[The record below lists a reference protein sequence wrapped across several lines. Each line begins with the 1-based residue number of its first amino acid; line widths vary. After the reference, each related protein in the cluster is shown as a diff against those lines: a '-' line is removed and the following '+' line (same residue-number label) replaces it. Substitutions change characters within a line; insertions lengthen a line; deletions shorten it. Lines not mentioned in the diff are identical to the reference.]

1 MVTDT
6 FFDLQRFDDEPVTTT
21 AVNDAPLI
29 ATNTPADTI
38 VGSSV
43 NGGTFTW
50 QNGSTFV
57 NDGTAE
63 APVYHL
69 ATTGGVSEVTGSMQ
83 IALNGTKAGYK
94 FAVNEAK
101 DDWDVSIKGSQNVIT
116 GDFSQGSGAYGLN
129 GAADITVYK
138 NRAFDEIVNNSA
150 TYVKNSSAA
159 DVAVNVKA
167 SGTDAMTYTFN
178 GASSV
183 AVGVDSN
190 DTAVFKGGATNVT
203 LGPVADA
210 DSMKVAGAS
219 FYGDAT
225 VTSNGTNVTIAAK
238 ENVPIYVDKKQWV
251 FDNKSTRDVAS
262 VVAGSTGDVAAV
274 SATKSA
280 DLYSS
285 SGIDTAINVN
295 IDGNTSTWNQI
306 TGDIE
311 NHLNENNQIDGG
323 AIRFHKDGAH
333 VNNYGPVT
341 VKSASGSNVGFAML
355 DSVAGVVAND
365 VTIKGATTGGIS
377 TFAVDLS
384 EGGDLVGIDG
394 IAVDNIDDIINVAG
408 DKSFNVQVGKQ
419 TYKVETTAD
428 DITFDAN
435 TDTLVAQL
443 VSGKEYSVTGG
454 DALYFTNDVAKG
466 GKASFGINGATV
478 VINNNGTAN
487 DVYQLTSDEKK
498 AGVDVVGFD
507 SGSLKP
513 NDAVSVT
520 GDNDGFTAVYGKAN
534 GVDGSVVVSYAVNN
548 ANISVKAGFVDE
560 DAVTITSDGGN
571 NVTVQGIEGSE
582 LFDGVEKNAVIT
594 VSGDVTYHFKNALA
608 KNIVTVGGAEYT
620 EVTLTSGGDVLT
632 NPTSGKVEDV
642 IDDHAIP
649 RKEADDKKWNERS
662 TIGGSGDTVTVNH
675 ANVYEDFYN
684 LTVNSAISGNTLA
697 GYTSQNDTAPTA
709 AESAINIVGESPM
722 GTPTAIGGASHITL
736 TGDSNIGRVPINIQ
750 ADENPVATDV
760 TVNLVN
766 SAVPASVAVGTTGT
780 VQAAHDIRIGSAGT
794 QNTPSYVYLGENA
807 TGENKISA
815 TGGYNVLRHDG
826 GSRASVFGGTG
837 NDTIRG
843 DVNDIVSGGA
853 SADVFYDY
861 SGYALDYNVAEGD
874 VIIASR
880 LASIAELNN
889 SGVIRGNG
897 NSVGFGNGEYLL
909 TLGNIDQNAQVHV
922 KVATMDNDGN
932 IMNGVRDV
940 VLANGN
946 GVVDA
951 TAAGTNGALI
961 VADATRGAGVHAVFG
976 SEGADIIQVGS
987 YDAVSGVGGNDSINI
1002 DKGAVGVVVA
1012 MSAGADSVTGWNYGF
1027 DRAAGATQLNAGGA
1041 AVVGRVFEDRLLIS
1055 MEGGAAMSFD
1065 DTAQLGNADQM
1076 HGEYKVLV
1084 DDKKLT
1090 GIRNGD
1096 AGAGYADIDS
1106 NDEIADAYFAER
1118 EGDIR
1123 FTANVTQDLG
1133 IINLADPATYQDIR
1147 KLTLYN
1153 NSNAIVMG
1161 SADRETVAL
1170 GGAAVLGANKVVSLG
1185 GGNDVIISAGSDSLA
1200 AGHAFY
1206 FGAGDGRDSVS
1217 NYNYYQGINED
1228 PDKAAS
1234 DVIILQSLA
1243 GLKVDVDELNRTRVE
1258 FALNESDYAV
1268 VYGDATTYD
1277 VNRDMYHVLIGSSE
1291 SDGIAKI
1298 GYSTT
1303 ANYFTYDKE
1312 VDYYVGS
1319 SGESRDTLVI
1329 NAINENVE
1337 VRMDGQKQDGKF
1349 YRGIGVID
1357 ASMASYT
1364 NTTLAGSAAN
1374 NMIVAGGEGTN
1385 NFLWG
1390 GAGSNTLVGGA
1401 GKDFFL
1407 YTKNANAYVAGADHS
1422 DTSGTNDIITGYDCN
1437 NDVIILSDVTL
1448 ADINYAAM
1456 AQAGG
1461 NYGITENAVTVALNN
1476 GGSVTV
1482 DPTGQSKVTFY
1493 INDGAGQL
1501 TAFTANRDTGAWS
1514 RG

>member
-6 FFDLQRFDDEPVTTT
+6 FFDLQRFDDEPLLT
-21 AVNDAPLI
+21 
-29 ATNTPADTI
+29 ATNATNAPADTL
-38 VGSSV
+38 VASSV

-83 IALNGTKAGYK
+83 IELDGTKAGYR

-101 DDWDVSIKGSQNVIT
+101 DDWNVSIKGSQNVIT
-116 GDFSQGSGAYGLN
+116 GDFSQDGGAYGLN
-129 GAADITVYK
+129 GAADVTVYK

-190 DTAVFKGGATNVT
+190 DTAIFNGGATNVT

-210 DSMKVAGAS
+210 DSVKVAGVY
-219 FYGDAT
+219 FNGDAT

-238 ENVPIYVDKKQWV
+238 ENVPIYVDKKQWA
-251 FDNKSTRDVAS
+251 FDNKSTRDVAN
-262 VVAGSTGDVAAV
+262 VVVGSTGDVIAV

-280 DLYSS
+280 DLFSA
-285 SGIDTAINVN
+285 SGIDTAINVS
-295 IDGNTSTWNQI
+295 IDGVESTWNQI

-311 NHLNENNQIDGG
+311 NHLNENNQIDGA
-323 AIRFHKDGAH
+323 AIRFDKDGAH

-355 DSVAGVVAND
+355 DSAAGIVAND
-365 VTIKGATTGGIS
+365 VTIKGATAGGIS

-394 IAVDNIDDIINVAG
+394 IAVDNEDDTINVAG
-408 DKSFNVQVGKQ
+408 DKSFNVQVGKK

-428 DITFDAN
+428 DITFDAEESRL
-435 TDTLVAQL
+435 DASI

-454 DALYFTNDVAKG
+454 DARYQTDTIAKG
-466 GKASFGINGATV
+466 GKASYGINGAA
-478 VINNNGTAN
+478 VIVNNNGTIN
-487 DVYQLTSDEKK
+487 DAYYLTSDEKK
-498 AGVDVVGFD
+498 AGVDVVG
-507 SGSLKP
+507 SGYGFLKP

-520 GDNDGFTAVYGKAN
+520 GDNDGFTAVYGAAATN
-534 GVDGSVVVSYAVNN
+534 AGVVSYAVNN
-548 ANISVKAGFVDE
+548 ANISVDASFVDQ
-560 DAVTITSDGGN
+560 AFVTITSDGGN
-571 NVTVQGIEGSE
+571 NVTVQGIEG
-582 LFDGVEKNAVIT
+582 DAVVS
-594 VSGDVTYHFKNALA
+594 VSGDATYHFKNALA
-608 KNIVTVGGAEYT
+608 SNVVTVGGAEYT
-620 EVTLTSGGDVLT
+620 EVTLTSGGDVLR

-649 RKEADDKKWNERS
+649 RRDADENKWTERS

-684 LTVNSAISGNTLA
+684 LTLNSAISGNTLA

-709 AESAINIVGESPM
+709 AESAINIVGESPT

-736 TGDSNIGRVPINIQ
+736 TGSAEIGRVPINIQ
-750 ADENPVATDV
+750 ANENPVATDV

-766 SAVPASVAVGTTGT
+766 STVPASVAVGTTGT
-780 VQAAHDIRIGSAGT
+780 VQAAHDIRVGSAGT
-794 QNTPSYVYLGENA
+794 QNNPSYVYLGENA

-874 VIIASR
+874 IIIASR
-880 LASIAELNN
+880 LASIDELNN

-897 NSVGFGNGEYLL
+897 NQVGFGNGEYLL
-909 TLGNIDQNAQVHV
+909 TLGNIDQNAPVHV

-961 VADATRGAGVHAVFG
+961 VADATRGAGVQAVIG
-976 SEGADIIQVGS
+976 SEGADVIHVGN
-987 YDAVSGVGGNDSINI
+987 YDTVSGANGNDFINI

-1041 AVVGRVFEDRLLIS
+1041 AVVGRVFEDRLLVS
-1055 MEGGAAMSFD
+1055 MEGGAAISFD

-1118 EGDIR
+1118 EGDLR

-1133 IINLADPATYQDIR
+1133 TIELGSANYQDIR

-1153 NSNAIVMG
+1153 SSTAIVIG

-1170 GGAAVLGANKVVSLG
+1170 GGAAVLGANKAVSLG
-1185 GGNDVIISAGSDSLA
+1185 GGNDVIISAGNDSLA

-1206 FGAGDGRDSVS
+1206 FGAGDGRDSIS
-1217 NYNYYQGINED
+1217 NYNYYQGIDED

-1243 GLKVDVDELNRTRVE
+1243 SVKVDVDEYNRTRVE
-1258 FALNESDYAV
+1258 FALNDSDCAV

-1298 GYSTT
+1298 GYSNT

-1329 NAINENVE
+1329 NATNENVE

-1448 ADINYAAM
+1448 ADINYAGM
-1456 AQAGG
+1456 LQAGG
-1461 NYGITENAVTVALNN
+1461 TDGSNCGITENGVTVALNN

-1493 INDGAGQL
+1493 INDGAGNL
-1501 TAFTANRDTGAWS
+1501 TAFSANRETGTWQ